1 MNSSNSVNS
10 KKLLRGSRW
19 FIQAQRILQDR
30 WPETWQISVARQEK
44 ELADRR
50 EAYRKFQ
57 QLSQKPVVQK

>member
-1 MNSSNSVNS
+1 MNSSKSVNA
-10 KKLLRGSRW
+10 KELLRATRW

-30 WPETWQISVARQEK
+30 WPETWQISVARQER

-57 QLSQKPVVQK
+57 QLTQK